1 MPHLNILSKFTIW
14 GRRSTFLANLD
25 SENPEVTS

>member
-14 GRRSTFLANLD
+14 GRGSAFLANLD
-25 SENPEVTS
+25 SGNPEVTS